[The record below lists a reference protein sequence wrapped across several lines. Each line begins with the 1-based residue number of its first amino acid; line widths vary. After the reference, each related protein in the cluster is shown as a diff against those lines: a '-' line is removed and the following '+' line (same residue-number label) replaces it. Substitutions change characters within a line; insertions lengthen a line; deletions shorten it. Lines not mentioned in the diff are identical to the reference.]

1 MKMNEGIEWAIHCCS
16 LLAHLPDKAALS
28 VGALSEFFDIPQTYL
43 AKNLQL
49 LSRAKIV
56 SSAKG
61 PGGGYRLAR
70 NARNISLLDI
80 VQAIDG
86 RDPCF
91 RCTEIRQRG
100 PSALPPSRYRKPC
113 GIARTMLKAEQAWR
127 DELRKVSILE
137 IKELGITETNP
148 SQTRKAEEWL
158 ISVLRSPLS
167 KGSSGTIYTLQK

>member
-16 LLAHLPDKAALS
+16 LLAHLPDDATLP
-28 VGALSEFFDIPQTYL
+28 VGALAEFFEVPQAYL

-70 NARNISLLDI
+70 KAEQISLLDV

-91 RCTEIRQRG
+91 RCSEIRQRG
-100 PSALPPSRYRKPC
+100 PSAVAASNYRKPC
-113 GIARTMLKAEQAWR
+113 GIARTMLKAEKVWR
-127 DELRKVSILE
+127 DELKKVSILD
-137 IKELGITETNP
+137 IKELGIQETNP
-148 SQTRKAEEWL
+148 AQARKAEDWL
-158 ISVLRSPLS
+158 THVLRFP
-167 KGSSGTIYTLQK
+167 